1 MTKIMVR
8 KARDDFEALLTAQ
21 GMEKAG
27 ATVISIA
34 YDGEHQLDGAMIPTS
49 KFVVW
54 ARVPDG
60 VQIDDVDE
68 NIDTAIDSVQPEL
81 SPEEKK

>member
-8 KARDDFEALLTAQ
+8 KGRDDFEALLVAQ
-21 GMEKAG
+21 GMEAAG
-27 ATVISIA
+27 AEVISIA
-34 YDGEHQLDGAMIPTS
+34 YDGEHQLVGAMIPTS

-54 ARVPDG
+54 ARVPDS

-68 NIDTAIDSVQPEL
+68 SIDAKLDSVQDRQEQ
-81 SPEEKK
+81 K